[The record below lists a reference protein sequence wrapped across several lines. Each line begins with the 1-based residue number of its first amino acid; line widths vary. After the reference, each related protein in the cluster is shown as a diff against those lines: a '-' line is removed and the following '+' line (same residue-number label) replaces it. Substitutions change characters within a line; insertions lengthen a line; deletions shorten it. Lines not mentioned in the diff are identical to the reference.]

1 MNCHPAHVLVYCIM
15 IWKEDIATFSNNTEL
30 VADKSWKQVLCTG
43 RALTKR
49 EVYTK
54 GLGMHSHVPMELIS
68 GEQEYI
74 RVLKIA
80 N

>member
-1 MNCHPAHVLVYCIM
+1 M
-15 IWKEDIATFSNNTEL
+15 IWKEDIARLATILSCEL
-30 VADKSWKQVLCTG
+30 VAHKSWKQVLCTG